1 MAQAQAKQPPKND
14 KEIRLANIADFKIE
28 MRKDD
33 DADSDKMIIEGY
45 AAVFDSETLIGSE
58 DWGFYESIDKRAFEG
73 ANMKD
78 VPLKY
83 NHSDAVPI
91 LARTRNKSLELSVDD
106 KGLFIRA
113 ELLDTQDSVDMYKRI
128 KAGLIDKMSFAF
140 TVKDED
146 VRYVK
151 DENPHRKILKFD
163 RIFDVSVVDTPA
175 YDDTSIYAR
184 SLEHAEAWKRQAEA
198 EKGKTNYY
206 IKSLITMYGGNRKC
220 SKKN

>member
-1 MAQAQAKQPPKND
+1 MAQIIQTRAQAQPLKNE
-14 KEIRLANIADFKIE
+14 KEIRLANISDFKIE
-28 MRKDD
+28 LRKDEGEEN
-33 DADSDKMIIEGY
+33 DKMVIEGY

-91 LARTRNKSLELSVDD
+91 LARTRNKSLKLTVDD
-106 KGLFIRA
+106 KGLFIHA
-113 ELLDTQDSVDMYKRI
+113 ELLDTQDSIDMYKRI

-140 TVKDED
+140 TVKEES
-146 VRYVK
+146 VRSDK
-151 DENPHRKILKFD
+151 TPHRKILRFD

-184 SLEHAEAWKRQAEA
+184 SLERAEAWKRQAEA
-198 EKGKTNYY
+198 EKSAKTNYY
-206 IKSLITMYGGNRKC
+206 IKNLITMYGG
-220 SKKN
+220 KK

>member
-1 MAQAQAKQPPKND
+1 MAQTQAKPRIE
-14 KEIRLANIADFKIE
+14 KEIRLANISDFNIE
-28 MRKDD
+28 LRN
-33 DADSDKMIIEGY
+33 DAESSTDKMVIEGY

-58 DWGFYESIDKRAFEG
+58 DWGFYESIDRGAFEG
-73 ANMKD
+73 ANMRD

-91 LARTRNKSLELSVDD
+91 LARTRNNSLVLTVDD

-140 TVKDED
+140 TVKEED
-146 VRYVK
+146 VR
-151 DENPHRKILKFD
+151 NGRTPHRRITRFD

-175 YDDTSIYAR
+175 YEDTSIYAR
-184 SLEHAEAWKRQAEA
+184 SLDRVETWKRQAEA
-198 EKGKTNYY
+198 GKSNIDYK
-206 IKSLITMYGGNRKC
+206 IKNLITMYGGN
-220 SKKN
+220 KK

>member
-1 MAQAQAKQPPKND
+1 MGMEQGQTKPRIE
-14 KEIRLANIADFKIE
+14 KETRLANIADFKIE
-28 MRKDD
+28 LRKDE
-33 DADSDKMIIEGY
+33 AAESDKMIIEGY

-91 LARTRNKSLELSVDD
+91 LARTRNKSLDLSVDD

-113 ELLDTQDSVDMYKRI
+113 ELLDTTDSIDMYKRI

-140 TVKDED
+140 TVKEESFRDD
-146 VRYVK
+146 K
-151 DENPHRKILKFD
+151 IPHRKILRFD

-184 SLEHAEAWKRQAEA
+184 SLDRVEAWKRQSEDG
-198 EKGKTNYY
+198 KGKTNFY
-206 IKSLITMYGGNRKC
+206 IKSLISMYGGNRK
-220 SKKN
+220 

>member
-1 MAQAQAKQPPKND
+1 MAQVKPRYE
-14 KEIRLANIADFKIE
+14 KETRIVNISDFNIE
-28 MRKDD
+28 MREEEE
-33 DADSDKMIIEGY
+33 SDHSKMVIEGY

-58 DWGFYESIDKRAFEG
+58 ERGFYESIDKRAFEG

-83 NHSDAVPI
+83 NHSDTVPI
-91 LARTRNKSLELSVDD
+91 LARTRNKSLDLSVDE

-113 ELLDTQDSVDMYKRI
+113 ELLDTTDSIDMYKRI

-140 TVKDED
+140 TVRDERFD
-146 VRYVK
+146 DGK
-151 DENPHRKILKFD
+151 TPHRKILRFD

-184 SLEHAEAWKRQAEA
+184 SLNHAEACMRQAEA
-198 EKGKTNYY
+198 GKGATNYFV
-206 IKSLITMYGGNRKC
+206 KSIITMYGG
-220 SKKN
+220 KKK

>member
-1 MAQAQAKQPPKND
+1 MEQNQGKPKIE
-14 KEIRLANIADFKIE
+14 KETRLANISDFKIE

-33 DADSDKMIIEGY
+33 DSESNKMIIEGY
-45 AAVFDSETLIGSE
+45 AAVFDSETLIGTE

-91 LARTRNKSLELSVDD
+91 LARTRNKSLELTVDD

-113 ELLDTQDSVDMYKRI
+113 ELLDTQDSIDMYKRI

-140 TVKDED
+140 TVKEES
-146 VRYVK
+146 VRDDK
-151 DENPHRKILKFD
+151 TPHRKILRFD

-184 SLEHAEAWKRQAEA
+184 SLEKVEAFKRQSED
-198 EKGKTNYY
+198 GKSKPNYY
-206 IKSLITMYGGNRKC
+206 IRSLIAMYGKSNKI
-220 SKKN
+220 KKS

>member
-1 MAQAQAKQPPKND
+1 MAQAQAKPRFE
-14 KEIRLANIADFKIE
+14 KETRLANISDFKIE
-28 MRKDD
+28 MRKDEGAD
-33 DADSDKMIIEGY
+33 DGKMIIEGY

-113 ELLDTQDSVDMYKRI
+113 ELLDTQDSIDMYKRI

-140 TVKDED
+140 TVKEESIRDE
-146 VRYVK
+146 K
-151 DENPHRKILKFD
+151 TPHRKILRFD

-175 YDDTSIYAR
+175 YEDTSIYAR
-184 SLEHAEAWKRQAEA
+184 SLDRVETWKRQAEA
-198 EKGKTNYY
+198 GKGKTNYY
-206 IKSLITMYGGNRKC
+206 IKNLITMYGGKT
-220 SKKN
+220 K

>member
-1 MAQAQAKQPPKND
+1 MPQAQTKPRLE
-14 KEIRLANIADFKIE
+14 KETRLANISDFKIE
-28 MRKDD
+28 MRKDEG
-33 DADSDKMIIEGY
+33 ADSDKMIIEGY

-113 ELLDTQDSVDMYKRI
+113 ELLDTQDSIDMYKRI

-140 TVKDED
+140 TVRESNFKDD
-146 VRYVK
+146 K
-151 DENPHRKILKFD
+151 IPHRKILRFD

-184 SLEHAEAWKRQAEA
+184 SLELAEASKRQAEA
-198 EKGKTNYY
+198 GKGEINYY
-206 IKSLITMYGGNRKC
+206 IKNLITMYGGY
-220 SKKN
+220 KK

>member
-1 MAQAQAKQPPKND
+1 MAQTQVKPRLD
-14 KEIRLANIADFKIE
+14 KETRLANISDFKIE
-28 MRKDD
+28 MRKDEGAD
-33 DADSDKMIIEGY
+33 DGKMIIEGY
-45 AAVFDSETLIGSE
+45 AAVFDSETLIGTE

-113 ELLDTQDSVDMYKRI
+113 ELLDTQDCIDMYKRI

-140 TVKDED
+140 TVKEEN
-146 VRYVK
+146 VREGK
-151 DENPHRKILKFD
+151 TPHRKILRFD

-184 SLEHAEAWKRQAEA
+184 SLDRVETWKRQAEA

-206 IKSLITMYGGNRKC
+206 IKNLITMYRR
-220 SKKN
+220 

>member
-1 MAQAQAKQPPKND
+1 MAQAIQTRAQPPKNE
-14 KEIRLANIADFKIE
+14 KEIRLANISDFKIE
-28 MRKDD
+28 LRKDEGEEN
-33 DADSDKMIIEGY
+33 DKMVIEGY
-45 AAVFDSETLIGSE
+45 AAVFDSETLIGTE

-113 ELLDTQDSVDMYKRI
+113 KLLDTQDSVDMYKRI

-140 TVKDED
+140 TVKEED
-146 VRYVK
+146 VRK
-151 DENPHRKILKFD
+151 DKTPHRKIIRFD

-184 SLEHAEAWKRQAEA
+184 SLDRVETWRGQAEA
-198 EKGKTNYY
+198 GKGKTNYY
-206 IKSLITMYGGNRKC
+206 IKNLITQYGG
-220 SKKN
+220 KKK